1 MAMME
6 YQVVILG
13 TGPAGLQAAIHAA
26 RRKVSV
32 LVLGRWPKSSLYK
45 AHIENFCCL
54 PSGKGEDILLMGR
67 EQAEKSGADFSEEDV
82 LEISALDN
90 GGYLIKT
97 ESGDQIKAKALVM
110 AMGISRNRLGVAG
123 EKELIGKGVSYCVD
137 CDGGFYKNEKIAV
150 VGGGSAAA
158 SGALTMLFLAD
169 EVHLICRE
177 LEVTES
183 LAEQIKESEI
193 ILHQGVWPKAI
204 EGENSVAGLILDSGE
219 SLSVTGIFIELGAK
233 GAVELASTLG
243 VALDNENFQ
252 YIETNKKSETNV
264 AGIFAAGDIT
274 GPPWQVAKA
283 VGEGCVAGI
292 QAASYAKKTS

>member
-1 MAMME
+1 
-6 YQVVILG
+6 
-13 TGPAGLQAAIHAA
+13 
-26 RRKVSV
+26 
-32 LVLGRWPKSSLYK
+32 
-45 AHIENFCCL
+45 
-54 PSGKGEDILLMGR
+54 
-67 EQAEKSGADFSEEDV
+67 
-82 LEISALDN
+82 
-90 GGYLIKT
+90 
-97 ESGDQIKAKALVM
+97 
-110 AMGISRNRLGVAG
+110 
-123 EKELIGKGVSYCVD
+123 
-137 CDGGFYKNEKIAV
+137 
-150 VGGGSAAA
+150 
-158 SGALTMLFLAD
+158 MLFLAD